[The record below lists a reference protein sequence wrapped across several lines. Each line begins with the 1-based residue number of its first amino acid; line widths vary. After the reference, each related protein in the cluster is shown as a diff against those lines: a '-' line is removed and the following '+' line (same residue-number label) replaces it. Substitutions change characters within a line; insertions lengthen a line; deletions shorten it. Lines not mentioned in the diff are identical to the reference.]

1 LTGERQERTIE
12 EMGKLLKTR
21 EVAKILGVKPRTVS
35 KWIREGELRAVKING
50 HTWRVRR
57 EDLDNFIESRPTSP

>member
-1 LTGERQERTIE
+1 
-12 EMGKLLKTR
+12 MLKTR